1 MSNMNTNWGGKENK
15 IRLMEIGH
23 EKGFLS
29 SNSPIHKMGG
39 IQQTVFQE
47 SDEGPFYMNEI
58 SKESCWHDEVYS
70 EKINIKNRLKTDLC
84 EDLER
89 LRINTRGKTIKEV
102 QQMAE
107 SRNIPIKV
115 EGDDINE
122 GWVGEPKGLW
132 QVLWEHG
139 LLVPMKT
146 YISNQKRNDP
156 NFKGKVEYV

>member
-1 MSNMNTNWGGKENK
+1 MKVGEK
-15 IRLMEIGH
+15 IR
-23 EKGFLS
+23 
-29 SNSPIHKMGG
+29 N
-39 IQQTVFQE
+39 
-47 SDEGPFYMNEI
+47 
-58 SKESCWHDEVYS
+58 W
-70 EKINIKNRLKTDLC
+70 LKTDLC

-102 QQMAE
+102 QQIAE

-139 LLVPMKT
+139 LLGPMKT

-156 NFKGKVEYV
+156 NFKGKVEYASLLADCVDFLNEKA